1 MPLRTHGMNSPMPTT
16 TASTSNQELQALAR
30 EIRVWCVKMI
40 TKAASG
46 HPGGSLSLAD
56 LMAAFYGKLLK
67 HDPKNP
73 EWKERDRFIL
83 SKGHGVPALYAAMAL
98 SGYFSTDKLMTLRE
112 YGSPLQ
118 GHPDR
123 ARLPGIEASTGSLGQ
138 GLSIAQGKAL
148 GMRLDNIDSMV
159 YCIMGDGEIQEG
171 QVWEAALSIPMHKL
185 DHVCAIIDWNKGQID
200 GQVKDVMNI
209 EPIADKFEAF
219 GWNVIS
225 VDGHDVAAIVGAV
238 EKAKANA
245 QAKTGKPTMIVADTL
260 KGKGVKLFEEGKNAW
275 HGSAPNDAQ
284 SKAAI
289 EEIMAAI
296 KNS

>member
-1 MPLRTHGMNSPMPTT
+1 MPKPNPQMSEK
-16 TASTSNQELQALAR
+16 ELQTHAR
-30 EIRVWCVKMI
+30 DLRVWCVKMI

-56 LMAAFYGKLLK
+56 LVTAFYFKLLK
-67 HDPKNP
+67 HDPQKP
-73 EWKERDRFIL
+73 HWPERDRFVL
-83 SKGHGVPALYAAMAL
+83 SKGHGVPAVYAAMAMT
-98 SGYFSTDKLMTLRE
+98 GYFSEEKLLTLRDL
-112 YGSPLQ
+112 GSPLQ

-138 GLSIAQGKAL
+138 GLSIAQGMAL
-148 GMRLDNIDSMV
+148 ALRLDKIDSMV
-159 YCIMGDGEIQEG
+159 YCVMGDGEIQEG

-209 EPIADKFEAF
+209 EPIADKFRAF
-219 GWNVIS
+219 GWSVIEA
-225 VDGHDVAAIVGAV
+225 DGHNFSAIIGAV

-245 QAKTGKPTMIVADTL
+245 KAGTGKPTMIVADTL

-275 HGSAPNDAQ
+275 HGAAPSAEQA
-284 SKAAI
+284 KAAI
-289 EEIMAAI
+289 EEILKAT
-296 KNS
+296 S